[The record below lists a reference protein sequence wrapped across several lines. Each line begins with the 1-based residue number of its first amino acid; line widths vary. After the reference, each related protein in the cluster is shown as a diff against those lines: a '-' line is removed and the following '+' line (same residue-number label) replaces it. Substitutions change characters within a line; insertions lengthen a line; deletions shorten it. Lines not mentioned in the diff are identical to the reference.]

1 LSFPGVEVLESSVT
15 TDGKKNEMHTF
26 TEEDWK
32 VELDG
37 VEIDGKPR
45 FLAEYTR
52 MDNKPYNF
60 DILVK
65 SSAEVASMV
74 RIFLM
79 TNSTLNPEA
88 EEFVVEMDRFLV
100 NLTEGE
106 NKISRS
112 SSESSVA
119 ERRQDVLLEF
129 DTEVSEND
137 PYPPEED
144 LFDGCGWP
152 RHLMVPRGKPE
163 GSTFSLFVVLS
174 QLLPEDA
181 ALGTDQEEVAKY
193 AFVHCGLPGGR
204 LYPDSRPMGFPFD
217 RPVTWELLG
226 NMVRTEVKIY
236 HEGI

>member
-1 LSFPGVEVLESSVT
+1 
-15 TDGKKNEMHTF
+15 M
-26 TEEDWK
+26 
-32 VELDG
+32 
-37 VEIDGKPR
+37 
-45 FLAEYTR
+45 AEYTR
-52 MDNKPYNF
+52 MDNKPYSF
-60 DILVK
+60 EILVK
-65 SSAEVASMV
+65 SSAEVKAMV
-74 RIFLM
+74 RIFL
-79 TNSTLNPEA
+79 TTSGTVDPEA
-88 EEFVVEMDRFLV
+88 DLVVEMDRFLV

-112 SSESSVA
+112 STESSVA
-119 ERRQDVLLEF
+119 ERRQEVLLEF

-163 GSTFSLFVVLS
+163 GSTFSLVVMLS

-181 ALGTDQEEVAKY
+181 ALATAQEEVAKY

-217 RPVTWELLG
+217 RPVTSELLG
-226 NMVRTEVKIY
+226 EHGQDR
-236 HEGI
+236 G

>member
-1 LSFPGVEVLESSVT
+1 MLESTVT
-15 TDGKKNEMHTF
+15 TDGKKNELHTF

-32 VELDG
+32 VELDC
-37 VEIDGKPR
+37 VEIDDKPR
-45 FLAEYTR
+45 FLAKYTR

-65 SSAEVASMV
+65 SSAEVKAMV
-74 RIFLM
+74 RVFL
-79 TNSTLNPEA
+79 TVNGTVNPDA
-88 EEFVVEMDRFLV
+88 DLVVEMDRFLV
-100 NLTEGE
+100 NLNEGE
-106 NKISRS
+106 NKISRN

-119 ERRQDVLLEF
+119 ERRQKVLLEF

-152 RHLMVPRGKPE
+152 RHLMVPRGKTE
-163 GSTFSLFVVLS
+163 GSEFSLVVMLS

-181 ALGTDQEEVAKY
+181 ALATDQEEVAKY
-193 AFVHCGLPGGR
+193 AFVHCGLPGGS

-226 NMVRTEVKIY
+226 NMASTEVKIY